1 MQKHDLIGLQIL
13 DPLEQE
19 IPNVGLIALTDSET
33 GHEMIIDS
41 SDSNM
46 NKIISQHHLQ
56 NNNRIKSI
64 FSKSN
69 ADFLSMDIQNNYIK
83 TLIKFFKSRK

>member
-1 MQKHDLIGLQIL
+1 MDC
-13 DPLEQE
+13 
-19 IPNVGLIALTDSET
+19 NVGLIALTDSET

-41 SDSNM
+41 SDPNM